1 MNITVSDCVAFAALV
16 VSMVS
21 MRYAKQQNQHSRIAA
36 HNDYRSYLSEQHAP
50 YRKALKQIRDRHK
63 DDISQLSRLAGETLT
78 NVVHQFD
85 RFDLKNHTPRYLR
98 HLLHES
104 SEMVFWAFRG
114 QLAWQ
119 TAENLTWRL
128 AAFIHIEDHLNAL
141 DSHSG
146 DADFRAVSQQKY
158 LADPNRLLESDLKN
172 DIYFCHLVS
181 ELKSRINPEQNAEL
195 LLTMQREIAPFRAE
209 LERLQP
215 QFQASATVLD
225 DLIVEGVTEHFSL
238 KESAE
243 LYQAMKKNR
252 AILNTLG
259 RLYFQPIS
267 ENYASKYSN
276 AVSLSIHTCA
286 ILQMI
291 QGVSMWGVEFNKG
304 KNNGAAD

>member
-1 MNITVSDCVAFAALV
+1 MNITVSDCVSLAAFI
-16 VSMVS
+16 VSIVS
-21 MRYAKQQNQHSRIAA
+21 LRYAKQQHQQSRIAT
-36 HNDYRSYLSEQHAP
+36 HNDYRSYLAEQHAP
-50 YRKALKQIRDRHK
+50 YRQALKKIRQQHKEQIAH
-63 DDISQLSRLAGETLT
+63 LSSLAGTTLT
-78 NVVHQFD
+78 DVVQQYD
-85 RFDLKNHTPRYLR
+85 EYDLNNHTPRYLR

-104 SEMVFWAFRG
+104 SAMVFWAFRG

-158 LADPNRLLESDLKN
+158 LADPNRLLENDLKN

-181 ELKSRINPEQNAEL
+181 ELKSRIDPEQNPEL
-195 LLTMQREIAPFRAE
+195 LLTLQREIAPFRAE

-225 DLIVEGVTEHFSL
+225 DLIVEGVTGHFSL

-252 AILNTLG
+252 AILKTLG

-291 QGVSMWGVEFNKG
+291 QGVSMWGVEV
-304 KNNGAAD
+304 